1 MVDVFSYLSS
11 KHSLLM
17 DRLVEMECVRER
29 PHSPLGEDILSEML
43 SEDMLCSDQESE
55 DDVPLF
61 NAKGFPTVAGK
72 CPPSQFL
79 VHRGVDMIGS
89 DQESEDDEPLLN
101 AKGFP
106 TVAGKCPRPEFLVS
120 QHPDDDMIGSDQE
133 SEDDVPLFN
142 AKGFPTVAGKCPR
155 PEFLV
160 SHQLEVPLL
169 NAKTELL
176 DPETMLRQDFND
188 KRFGFGKY
196 AKILLQIRQNLPNE
210 YFFSAVSTPESLSE
224 DYVPDK
230 FLLQQDFIN
239 GRITG
244 RQYYI
249 RLFKNDPMV
258 VRYQNQLIGDG
269 EMWEYLKSFRLG
281 PSFKIFR
288 SKNPDLPLD
297 IAARVYHPDLYY
309 DCHLGIGFK
318 TYDLDR
324 RVKMVL
330 CEESGKAKRVI
341 AWKDGTERLA
351 FSYTPLTEDPTDIL
365 GPLMPNPDIWVP
377 YVPKQVV
384 TANPEPVV
392 TANPEPVV
400 TANPETNDDEAP
412 ETNDD
417 KAPETVVT
425 AHPETNDDETPE
437 TVVTAH
443 PETND
448 DLETDDSETIILQ
461 KEIKDLLDQHRAKAV
476 KRVRVRASRAKPKA
490 PVVADNLEVP
500 VDAPGVPTEPLD
512 AANALMPMD
521 IDAVDAPGVPT
532 EPIDAAN
539 APGVPTE
546 PIDAAKAPGVPTE
559 PADAADVPRVAVK
572 RPRVRASRAKPKAPV
587 VPEPFVGDGPV
598 AYFSVDD
605 EPIADLLEPI
615 VPEPVADALVLQQAI
630 VRTYTTKEQRNE
642 EAKIPKNKSYSE
654 WLPLQRYPRVLQQV
668 NETYATKTDLHEMA
682 IGDLYALGNSTEVA
696 ISRSSNA
703 IIRYNIMKGQVIEE
717 LVIRAKQKSS
727 RSKIGDVYTEV
738 NASLQRYAMEH
749 GSYFF
754 EIQARRMQ
762 ELRAL
767 GDAAEYLELDKYD
780 YKCTTKELI
789 DRAPQIVKEAKSLNP
804 LVEKRPLVPAAKRQR
819 VE

>member
-1 MVDVFSYLSS
+1 
-11 KHSLLM
+11 
-17 DRLVEMECVRER
+17 
-29 PHSPLGEDILSEML
+29 
-43 SEDMLCSDQESE
+43 
-55 DDVPLF
+55 
-61 NAKGFPTVAGK
+61 
-72 CPPSQFL
+72 
-79 VHRGVDMIGS
+79 MIGS

-120 QHPDDDMIGSDQE
+120 QHP
-133 SEDDVPLFN
+133 
-142 AKGFPTVAGKCPR
+142 
-155 PEFLV
+155 
-160 SHQLEVPLL
+160 EVPLL
-169 NAKTELL
+169 SAKTELL

-188 KRFGFGKY
+188 KRFGLGKY

-210 YFFSAVSTPESLSE
+210 YFFSAVSTPESVSE

-269 EMWEYLKSFRLG
+269 EMREYLKSFRLG

-318 TYDLDR
+318 TKDLDP
-324 RVKMVL
+324 RVKLVL
-330 CEESGKAKRVI
+330 CEESGKVKRVI

-351 FSYTPLTEDPTDIL
+351 LCHTPLTEDPTDIL
-365 GPLMPNPDIWVP
+365 GPALPAPSWLT
-377 YVPKQVV
+377 YVPKPVV
-384 TANPEPVV
+384 TANPETNDDEAPETVVTANLEPVVTANPEPVVTASPEPVV

-400 TANPETNDDEAP
+400 TANPETNVDEAP
-412 ETNDD
+412 ETN
-417 KAPETVVT
+417 
-425 AHPETNDDETPE
+425 
-437 TVVTAH
+437 
-443 PETND
+443 
-448 DLETDDSETIILQ
+448 DSETIILQ

-476 KRVRVRASRAKPKA
+476 KRVRVRASRAKPKV

-500 VDAPGVPTEPLD
+500 VDAPMPMNID
-512 AANALMPMD
+512 AA
-521 IDAVDAPGVPT
+521 DAPGVPT
-532 EPIDAAN
+532 EPVDAAN
-539 APGVPTE
+539 APMPMD
-546 PIDAAKAPGVPTE
+546 IDAAKAPGVPTE

-605 EPIADLLEPI
+605 EPIADPLEPI
-615 VPEPVADALVLQQAI
+615 MPEPVVDAPVPQQAI
-630 VRTYTTKEQRNE
+630 VRTYTTKEQHIE

-668 NETYATKTDLHEMA
+668 NETYATKTDIHEMA

-738 NASLQRYAMEH
+738 NASQQRYAMEH
-749 GSYFF
+749 GGSYV
-754 EIQARRMQ
+754 EVGERHQQ
-762 ELRAL
+762 KLRAL
-767 GDAAEYLELDKYD
+767 GEAAEYLELDKYD
-780 YKCTTKELI
+780 YKCTMHELF

-804 LVEKRPLVPAAKRQR
+804 VVEKRPVVPAAKKQR
-819 VE
+819 VK

>member
-1 MVDVFSYLSS
+1 
-11 KHSLLM
+11 
-17 DRLVEMECVRER
+17 
-29 PHSPLGEDILSEML
+29 
-43 SEDMLCSDQESE
+43 
-55 DDVPLF
+55 
-61 NAKGFPTVAGK
+61 
-72 CPPSQFL
+72 
-79 VHRGVDMIGS
+79 
-89 DQESEDDEPLLN
+89 
-101 AKGFP
+101 
-106 TVAGKCPRPEFLVS
+106 
-120 QHPDDDMIGSDQE
+120 
-133 SEDDVPLFN
+133 
-142 AKGFPTVAGKCPR
+142 
-155 PEFLV
+155 
-160 SHQLEVPLL
+160 
-169 NAKTELL
+169 
-176 DPETMLRQDFND
+176 MLRQDFND

-210 YFFSAVSTPESLSE
+210 YFFSAVSTPESVSE

-384 TANPEPVV
+384 TANPE
-392 TANPEPVV
+392 TNDDEAPEPVV
-400 TANPETNDDEAP
+400 TAHPEPVVTAHP

-417 KAPETVVT
+417 KAPETVVI
-425 AHPETNDDETPE
+425 ANPETNDDETPE

-490 PVVADNLEVP
+490 PVVADNFEVP
-500 VDAPGVPTEPLD
+500 VD
-512 AANALMPMD
+512 ALMPMD

-605 EPIADLLEPI
+605 EPIADPLEPI
-615 VPEPVADALVLQQAI
+615 MPEPVVDAPVPQQAI
-630 VRTYTTKEQRNE
+630 VRTYTTKEQHIE

-654 WLPLQRYPRVLQQV
+654 WLPLQQYPRVLQQA
-668 NETYATKTDLHEMA
+668 NETYATKTDLHEMS
-682 IGDLYALGNSTEVA
+682 INDLYALGNSSEA
-696 ISRSSNA
+696 FISRSSNA
-703 IIRYNIMKGQVIEE
+703 IIRHHVMKGQVIEQ

-727 RSKIGDVYTEV
+727 RSKIGDIYAEV

-749 GSYFF
+749 GGSYV
-754 EIQARRMQ
+754 EVGERHQQ
-762 ELRAL
+762 KLRAL
-767 GDAAEYLELDKYD
+767 GEAAEYLELDKYD
-780 YKCTTKELI
+780 YKCTMHELF

-804 LVEKRPLVPAAKRQR
+804 VVEKRPAVPAAKKQR
-819 VE
+819 VK